1 MEEKTILIK
10 EKKSLFKVA
19 GNGQPVLILHGWGAS
34 SSSWEKVQNI
44 LAYND
49 YKVYCPDLPGFGKT
63 DSPEKAWGVS
73 DYVDWVS
80 EFAKS
85 QNLDNFILIG
95 HSFGGRISIKFA
107 NYYPK
112 KVKALILCDSA
123 GLKVSPSFKR
133 RVVLTFVGFLKLIFG
148 ITFFKKIKEEMKE
161 LFFFAI
167 SSTDYAKASKVM
179 RETMK
184 RVLAE
189 DLFIYL
195 NGIKNK
201 TLIVWGKKDKLVPVE
216 HAYVFKE
223 QIQDSRLEII
233 SGVGHSPH
241 LKVPD
246 KLSDIVLNFL
256 KN

>member
-1 MEEKTILIK
+1 MQEKTILIK
-10 EKKSLFKVA
+10 GKKANFKVA
-19 GNGQPVLILHGWGAS
+19 GEGQPVLILHGWGAS
-34 SSSWEKVQNI
+34 SSSWEKVQSI
-44 LAYND
+44 LAYNN
-49 YKVYCPDLPGFGKT
+49 YKVFCPDLPGFGQT

-80 EFAKS
+80 EFVKS
-85 QNLDNFILIG
+85 QNLDNLILIG
-95 HSFGGRISIKFA
+95 HSFGGRISIKFT

-112 KVKALILCDSA
+112 KVKALIFCDSA

-133 RVVLTFVGFLKLIFG
+133 RLVLAFVGFLKLMFG
-148 ITFFKKIKEEMKE
+148 ITFFKKIKEEIKQ

-195 NGIKNK
+195 DRIKAK

-216 HAYVFKE
+216 HAYVFKK
-223 QIQDSRLEII
+223 QIQDSQLEII
-233 SGVGHSPH
+233 PNIGHSPH
-241 LKVPD
+241 LKAPD
-246 KLSDIVLNFL
+246 KLSDIILNFL

>member
-10 EKKSLFKVA
+10 EKKTLLKVA
-19 GNGQPVLILHGWGAS
+19 GDGQPVLILHGWGAS
-34 SSSWEKVQNI
+34 SSSWEKVQGI
-44 LAYND
+44 LACNN
-49 YKVYCPDLPGFGKT
+49 YKIYCPDLPGFGKT
-63 DSPEKAWGVS
+63 DSPKKAWGVS

-112 KVKALILCDSA
+112 KVKSLILCDSA
-123 GLKVSPSFKR
+123 GLKVSPSFSR
-133 RVVLTFVGFLKLIFG
+133 RLVLFFVGSLKLMFG
-148 ITFFKKIKEEMKE
+148 ITFFQKIKEEMKE

-167 SSTDYAKASKVM
+167 SSTDYAKASKIM
-179 RETMK
+179 RKTMK

-189 DLFIYL
+189 DLFVYL
-195 NGIKNK
+195 NGIKTK

-216 HAYVFKE
+216 HAHVFKE
-223 QIQDSRLEII
+223 QIQDSQLEII
-233 SGVGHSPH
+233 SNVGHSPH

-246 KLSDIVLNFL
+246 KLSGIILNFL
-256 KN
+256 KK